1 MNVIGKNIGN
11 SLDEMYEEISS
22 QAFAN
27 GRSEIILESFEGGT
41 FSSVIW
47 EAEKIK
53 IQLHNGVPTHA
64 MPRILGV
71 ALQHIRQRLDKFPS
85 VQKTD
90 NDVIGGSLVRD
101 ALRELVLA
109 PEANEHLAHLN
120 LDTEWED
127 EQRHQGLKQLIKDAP
142 EEFHHIGEPGN
153 AFASL
158 LYARYCFD
166 HPEAMWNQLK
176 KQFTDKLPA
185 AAENGES
192 IAEIVGKNGWATP
205 TAALSSL
212 RLTREELNLGAY
224 VMIEDRLKSEL
235 I

>member
-1 MNVIGKNIGN
+1 MDVIGKNIGN
-11 SLDEMYEEISS
+11 SLDQMYEDISAQASANGYHEIS
-22 QAFAN
+22 
-27 GRSEIILESFEGGT
+27 LESFEGGT

-47 EAEKIK
+47 ETQKVKIR
-53 IQLHNGVPTHA
+53 LHMGVPTHA
-64 MPRILGV
+64 MPRVLGV
-71 ALQHIRQRLDKFPS
+71 ALQHVRQRLDKFPT

-90 NDVIGGSLVRD
+90 SDVVGGSLVRD

-109 PEANEHLAHLN
+109 PEANEQLAHLN

-142 EEFHHIGEPGN
+142 EEFQHIGEPGN

-166 HPEAMWNQLK
+166 HPESMWKQLK
-176 KQFTDKLPA
+176 KQFTDELPA

-205 TAALSSL
+205 VAAFESL
-212 RLTREELNLGAY
+212 RLTREELNLAAY
-224 VMIEDRLKSEL
+224 VAIEDRLKSEL
-235 I
+235 V

>member
-22 QAFAN
+22 QASAH
-27 GRSEIILESFEGGT
+27 GHSEIVLESFEGGT

-47 EAEKIK
+47 ETEKIK
-53 IQLHNGVPTHA
+53 IRLHNGVPTHA

-71 ALQHIRQRLDKFPS
+71 ALQHVRQRLDKFPS
-85 VQKTD
+85 VQKTS
-90 NDVIGGSLVRD
+90 NDVVGGSLVRD

-142 EEFHHIGEPGN
+142 EEFRHVGEPGN

-166 HPEAMWNQLK
+166 HPEVMWKQLK
-176 KQFTDKLPA
+176 KQFAEELPA

-205 TAALSSL
+205 AAALSSL
-212 RLTREELNLGAY
+212 HLTHEELNLGAY
-224 VMIEDRLKSEL
+224 VVIENRLKSEL
-235 I
+235 V

>member
-1 MNVIGKNIGN
+1 MDVIGKNIGN
-11 SLDEMYEEISS
+11 SLDKIYENISAKAS
-22 QAFAN
+22 AN
-27 GRSEIILESFEGGT
+27 GYQEIVIESFEGGT

-47 EAEKIK
+47 ETEKVK
-53 IQLHNGVPTHA
+53 IRLHTGVPTHA
-64 MPRILGV
+64 MPRIFGV
-71 ALQHIRQRLDKFPS
+71 ALQHVRQRLDKYPT

-90 NDVIGGSLVRD
+90 SDVIGGSLVRD

-109 PEANEHLAHLN
+109 PEANGHLAHLD

-142 EEFHHIGEPGN
+142 EEFRHIGEPGN

-166 HPEAMWNQLK
+166 HPEAMWKQLK
-176 KQFTDKLPA
+176 KQFADELPA

-192 IAEIVGKNGWATP
+192 IAEIVSKNGWATP
-205 TAALSSL
+205 NDALNSL
-212 RLTREELNLGAY
+212 RLTREELNLAAY
-224 VMIEDRLKSEL
+224 VAIEDRLKSEL
-235 I
+235 V

>member
-11 SLDEMYEEISS
+11 SLDKMYEEISS
-22 QAFAN
+22 QASAN
-27 GRSEIILESFEGGT
+27 GHSEIILESFEGGT
-41 FSSVIW
+41 FSAVIW
-47 EAEKIK
+47 ETEKIK
-53 IQLHNGVPTHA
+53 IRLHNGVPTHA

-71 ALQHIRQRLDKFPS
+71 ALQHVRQKLDKFPS

-90 NDVIGGSLVRD
+90 NDVVGGSLVRD

-142 EEFHHIGEPGN
+142 EEFRHVGEPGN

-166 HPEAMWNQLK
+166 HPEVMWKQLK
-176 KQFTDKLPA
+176 KQFVEELPA

-205 TAALSSL
+205 AAALSSL
-212 RLTREELNLGAY
+212 HLTHEELNLGAY
-224 VMIEDRLKSEL
+224 VVIKSRLKTEL
-235 I
+235 V